1 MLLYYITDHTQFPGN
16 ETVRQERLLEK
27 IAEATR
33 CGVDFIQLREKDLPV
48 RDLEH
53 LAFEAVRVIH
63 ENSPL
68 IVGSQERQTQL
79 LINSRTDL
87 AISCGADGVH
97 LRSNDVLPPDVRN
110 VWTKARVDLA
120 GDARQPKVAVS
131 CHTLSEVLR
140 AEEGGA
146 NFAVLGPMFEK
157 KATPELQPLGL
168 GLLRQACAQ
177 EIPVLALGGINFEN
191 AHLCTEAGAAGIAA
205 IRMFQENDIEEVIRR
220 LR

>member
-1 MLLYYITDHTQFPGN
+1 M
-16 ETVRQERLLEK
+16 
-27 IAEATR
+27 
-33 CGVDFIQLREKDLPV
+33 
-48 RDLEH
+48 
-53 LAFEAVRVIH
+53 
-63 ENSPL
+63 
-68 IVGSQERQTQL
+68 
-79 LINSRTDL
+79 
-87 AISCGADGVH
+87 H

>member
-1 MLLYYITDHTQFPGN
+1 MVLYYITDRTQFPGD
-16 ETVRQERLLEK
+16 ETERRGRLLRK
-27 IAEATR
+27 IAEAAR
-33 CGVDFIQLREKDLPV
+33 CGVDFIQLREKDLPG
-48 RDLEH
+48 RDLER

-68 IVGSQERQTQL
+68 IIGSQGRQTQL
-79 LINSRTDL
+79 LINSRTDV

-97 LRSNDVLPPDVRN
+97 LQSRDVLPADVHN
-110 VWTKARVDLA
+110 VWTKASVDLA
-120 GDARQPKVAVS
+120 GDARPPKVAVS
-131 CHTLSEVLR
+131 CHTLSEVMR

-146 NFAVLGPMFEK
+146 NFAVLGPVFEK

-168 GLLRQACAQ
+168 GLLEQACARK
-177 EIPVLALGGINFEN
+177 IPVLALGGINFEN
-191 AHLCTEAGAAGIAA
+191 SHLCTEAGAAGIAA